1 MNKREEERLRK
12 KEEKHRKELERLEV
26 MSAYEKEY
34 AQYTHIC
41 GIDEVGTRTACGSG
55 SSVCS
60 CVAKRRYDIISQ

>member
-34 AQYTHIC
+34 A
-41 GIDEVGTRTACGSG
+41 
-55 SSVCS
+55 
-60 CVAKRRYDIISQ
+60 